1 MMTEGQFGIEPEGR
15 LLPKEQPLKLSHK
28 KGDFI
33 IGVPKEVLKDE
44 TRVALNPQTV
54 KLLTANGIHVIVE
67 HNAGIR
73 SNYTDKDFSEQG
85 AEIEYDVEQLY
96 KKAKYIVKVAPPTID
111 ELHLMQPQ
119 QVLFS
124 AVHIGGL
131 KKEYLQILLRK
142 HIIAVGFEFLQTEDK
157 IIPIMQSMSE
167 IAGITAVHIA
177 SELLSVSMRGPGKL
191 LGGITGVPPAVVTIL
206 GAGTVG
212 YYAAKT
218 AMAMG
223 AEVRVLDASIRRLK
237 RLTSLLRAPI
247 YTAITRP
254 DHIRES
260 VLSSDVLIG
269 AVYKKGH
276 RSPVLVTTDMI
287 MDMKEKSVVIDVA
300 IDQGGCIE
308 TSEPRTHS
316 NPVYLKYGVIHYSV
330 PNIPARVPQT
340 ASEALSNVLGPL
352 LLRIKEAGGIK
363 NAIGQETIIRNGIYT
378 YLRHLTQP
386 TLAKLF
392 DMPYLDIVFLYSA
405 QL

>member
-1 MMTEGQFGIEPEGR
+1 MSIGQLGKSPEEHMLPQEQSLR
-15 LLPKEQPLKLSHK
+15 LAHK
-28 KGDFI
+28 KGDFVV
-33 IGVPKEVLKDE
+33 GVPKETVPDE
-44 TRVALNPQTV
+44 TRIALNPQAV
-54 KLLTANGIHVIVE
+54 RLLSAHGIHVIVE

-85 AEIEYDVEQLY
+85 AEIEYDTEQLY
-96 KKAKYIVKVAPPTID
+96 KKAKYIVKVAPPTED
-111 ELHLMQPQ
+111 ELKIMQPG

-131 KKEYLQILLRK
+131 KKEYLETLLRK
-142 HIIAVGFEFLQTEDK
+142 QITAIGFEFLQSENR

-177 SELLSVSMRGPGKL
+177 SELLSVSTGGSGKL
-191 LGGITGVPPAVVTIL
+191 LGGITGVPPTTVTIL
-206 GAGTVG
+206 GAGNVG

-218 AMAMG
+218 ALAMG
-223 AEVRVLDASIRRLK
+223 AQVRVLDESLRRLK
-237 RLTSLLRAPI
+237 RITSLLKIPI
-247 YTAITRP
+247 YTAIARP
-254 DHIRES
+254 DHIRDS
-260 VLSSDVLIG
+260 VLLSDVLIG

-276 RSPVLVTTDMI
+276 RTPVLVTSDMI
-287 MDMKEKSVVIDVA
+287 MDMREKSVVIDVA

-316 NPVYLKYGVIHYSV
+316 DPVYLRYGVIHYSV

-352 LLRIKEAGGIK
+352 LLKIKEAGGIK
-363 NAIGQETIIRNGIYT
+363 FAIAQEPMIKNGIYT

-386 TLAKLF
+386 SLAKLF
-392 DMPYLDIVFLYSA
+392 NMPYFDIVFLYSA